1 MRKILFFLLAG
12 AFFIGDVHSQEAVDS
27 MKIFYRRGYRYVD
40 LSFRDNRVQLERFF
54 NSVEEAL
61 GNNRVEKL
69 VIRSY
74 ASPDGSEEANA
85 QLAEGRAEELKNYL
99 VNEGNIPASLIEHH
113 AEGIAWDMLRQQVA
127 ASEME
132 GRDEVLSIL
141 DHTPVWVFDDQGR
154 VVGSRKKELM
164 DLQGGR
170 PYRYMLEHFFPD
182 LRNSSNT
189 VLYLRIIEKADE
201 SNEASSVTSA
211 AQSADAVQPVTTA
224 PSVQAEPVTPVE
236 ETVPETPTVT
246 AESSATAASD
256 GTREPSAALSG
267 DRYPRH
273 IFGLHAGYCSS
284 WITSYGMK
292 SSTQSGYEAGFT
304 YRLGLS
310 RQYPVYFRT
319 GLNFISKGYEVNGF
333 DDTRTVINYLQLPVG
348 IDYTI
353 ALGKHLALIPSAG
366 LYYAFGVWGKRQV
379 GDEKICLFG
388 REGGF
393 SRHDMGF
400 QCGLDVAFYRFFVG
414 AEYQHG
420 LIDIDKNDT
429 MYGDNSQMIGY
440 KHVQNRCW
448 VVKAGIY
455 F

>member
-1 MRKILFFLLAG
+1 
-12 AFFIGDVHSQEAVDS
+12 

-40 LSFRDNRVQLERFF
+40 LSFRDNRAQLQRFL

-61 GNNRVEKL
+61 ENDRVEKL

-292 SSTQSGYEAGFT
+292 SSIQSGYEVGFT

-379 GDEKICLFG
+379 GDEKVCLFG
-388 REGGF
+388 SDGGF

>member
-12 AFFIGDVHSQEAVDS
+12 AFFIGDVHSQEAIDS

-40 LSFRDNRVQLERFF
+40 LSFRDNRAQLQRFL

-61 GNNRVEKL
+61 ENDRVEKL

-74 ASPDGSEEANA
+74 ASPDGSVEANE

-99 VNEGNIPASLIEHH
+99 VSEGNIPASLIEHH

-127 ASEME
+127 ASDME
-132 GRDEVLSIL
+132 GRDQVLSIL
-141 DHTPVWVFDDQGR
+141 DHTPVWVFDDQGQII
-154 VVGSRKKELM
+154 GGRKKELM

-353 ALGKHLALIPSAG
+353 ALGKHLVLIPSAG

>member
-12 AFFIGDVHSQEAVDS
+12 AFFIGDVHSQEAIDS

-40 LSFRDNRVQLERFF
+40 LSFRDNRAQLQRFL

-61 GNNRVEKL
+61 ENDRVEKL

-74 ASPDGSEEANA
+74 ASPDGSVEANE

-99 VNEGNIPASLIEHH
+99 VSEGNIPASLIEHH
-113 AEGIAWDMLRQQVA
+113 AEGIAWDMLRRQVA
-127 ASEME
+127 ASDME
-132 GRDEVLSIL
+132 GRDQVLSIL

-211 AQSADAVQPVTTA
+211 DQSADAVQPVTTA

-246 AESSATAASD
+246 AESSATAASN

>member
-12 AFFIGDVHSQEAVDS
+12 AFFIGDVHSQEAIDS

-40 LSFRDNRVQLERFF
+40 LSFRDNRAQLQRFL

-61 GNNRVEKL
+61 ENDRVEKL

-211 AQSADAVQPVTTA
+211 DQSADAVQPVTTA
-224 PSVQAEPVTPVE
+224 PSVQAEPVTLVE

-273 IFGLHAGYCSS
+273 VFGLHAGYCSS

>member
-12 AFFIGDVHSQEAVDS
+12 AFFIGDVHSQEAIDS

-40 LSFRDNRVQLERFF
+40 LSFRDNRAQLQRFL

-61 GNNRVEKL
+61 ENDRVEKL

-211 AQSADAVQPVTTA
+211 DQSADAVQPVTTA

-273 IFGLHAGYCSS
+273 IFGLRAGYCSA
-284 WITSYGMK
+284 WITYYGMK
-292 SSTQSGYEAGFT
+292 SSTQSGYEAGCT
-304 YRLGLS
+304 YRFGLS

>member
-1 MRKILFFLLAG
+1 M
-12 AFFIGDVHSQEAVDS
+12 
-27 MKIFYRRGYRYVD
+27 
-40 LSFRDNRVQLERFF
+40 
-54 NSVEEAL
+54 
-61 GNNRVEKL
+61 
-69 VIRSY
+69 
-74 ASPDGSEEANA
+74 
-85 QLAEGRAEELKNYL
+85 
-99 VNEGNIPASLIEHH
+99 
-113 AEGIAWDMLRQQVA
+113 
-127 ASEME
+127 
-132 GRDEVLSIL
+132 
-141 DHTPVWVFDDQGR
+141 
-154 VVGSRKKELM
+154 
-164 DLQGGR
+164 
-170 PYRYMLEHFFPD
+170 
-182 LRNSSNT
+182 
-189 VLYLRIIEKADE
+189 
-201 SNEASSVTSA
+201 
-211 AQSADAVQPVTTA
+211 
-224 PSVQAEPVTPVE
+224 
-236 ETVPETPTVT
+236 
-246 AESSATAASD
+246 
-256 GTREPSAALSG
+256 
-267 DRYPRH
+267 
-273 IFGLHAGYCSS
+273 
-284 WITSYGMK
+284 
-292 SSTQSGYEAGFT
+292 
-304 YRLGLS
+304 GLS